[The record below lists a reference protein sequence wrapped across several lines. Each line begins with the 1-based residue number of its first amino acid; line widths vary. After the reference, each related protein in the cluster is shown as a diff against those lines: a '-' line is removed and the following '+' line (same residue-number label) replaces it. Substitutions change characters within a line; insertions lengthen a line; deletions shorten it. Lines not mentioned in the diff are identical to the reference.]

1 MARPESLAQS
11 LPGIWRLLRFMKPYI
26 SRQKAVLTGAF
37 SALFL
42 GVLMRALEPWPLK
55 WVFDYVILPPQQ
67 GAGSQAGSL
76 QTWAAAQPPLVV
88 VGWAC
93 AALILILLLRSVC
106 MYYEKVGFAVVGNRV
121 LTQVRAALFR
131 HIQNLSMSFHNQS
144 RSGDLLIR
152 VMGDIGMLKQISVT
166 AFMPLVGNVLV
177 LLMMAGLMLWLHW
190 KLALVVLVSAPLYWI
205 PTISF
210 GRKIRDLS
218 RVQRQR
224 EGKMAAGTMEMIGA
238 MQVVQTLSLE
248 DAFADQFTSDEQKG
262 LKEGVKFRRLLAK
275 LRGTVQLMTGVS
287 SAAVLFYGTWLVLQG
302 ELTAGSLLVFLSY
315 LKAAFKPL
323 QNFAKYSGRVA
334 KASAAGDRVIDLF
347 DIEPEVRDLP
357 DAVPA
362 PRFEGHVRYKDVAF
376 SYDGRQRVLD
386 GINFEI
392 APGQTIAIVGESG
405 AGKSTLAELLPRLHD
420 PSAGSVTIDG
430 RDIRCWT
437 LASLRAQ
444 ISFVLQDT
452 LLFAASIREN
462 ISYGNLSASD
472 AEIEEAAKLAAAH
485 RFIMELPDGYDT
497 VIGER
502 GVTLSV
508 GQRQR
513 IAVARAAVS
522 GAPLLI
528 LDEPLTGLD
537 TDNQELVLGALERL
551 AHDRT
556 TLMITH
562 DLRHTRK
569 ADLVLHLV
577 DGRIVERQT
586 GAD

>member
-67 GAGSQAGSL
+67 GAGSPAGPL
-76 QTWAAAQPPLVV
+76 QTWATAQPPLVV

-106 MYYEKVGFAVVGNRV
+106 LYYEKVGFAVVGNRV

-362 PRFEGHVRYKDVAF
+362 PRFEGHVGYKDVTF
-376 SYDGRQRVLD
+376 SYDGRHRVLD
-386 GINFEI
+386 GISFEA
-392 APGQTIAIVGESG
+392 APGQMIAIVGESG

-430 RDIRCWT
+430 RDIRSWT

-485 RFIMELPDGYDT
+485 RFIMELPEGYDT

-537 TDNQELVLGALERL
+537 RDNQELVLAALERL